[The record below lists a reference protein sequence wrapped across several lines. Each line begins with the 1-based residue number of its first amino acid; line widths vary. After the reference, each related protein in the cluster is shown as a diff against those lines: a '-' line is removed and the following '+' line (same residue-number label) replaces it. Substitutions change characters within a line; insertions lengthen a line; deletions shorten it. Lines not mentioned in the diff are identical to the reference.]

1 MKENISFSEIAKRI
15 KSAQYPEVDWV
26 VGIATGG
33 IVPASLVAFHL
44 GKPLS
49 YIHINYRDQDN
60 TPRYDSPKVISTI
73 DSEIQD
79 QKILLVDDV
88 SVSGKTFE
96 SARSQF
102 PGNQVTTF
110 ALKGNADIVLF
121 PEVKSCVN
129 WPWKME

>member
-15 KSAQYPEVDWV
+15 KNTQYPEVDWV

-44 GKPLS
+44 EKPLS
-49 YIHINYRDQDN
+49 FIQINYRDQNN
-60 TPRYDSPKVISTI
+60 TPRYPAPKVIATPTT
-73 DSEIQD
+73 EMEG

-96 SARSQF
+96 IAVGQF
-102 PGNQVTTF
+102 PGNQITTF
-110 ALKGNADIVLF
+110 ALKGNADIALF

>member
-1 MKENISFSEIAKRI
+1 MKENISFSEIAKKI
-15 KSAQYPEVDWV
+15 KNTQFPEVDWV

-44 GKPLS
+44 GKPLH

-60 TPRYDSPKVISTI
+60 NPRYDSPKVISGSNT
-73 DSEIQD
+73 ELVD

-96 SARSQF
+96 IAVNQL
-102 PGNQVTTF
+102 PGNQIITF
-110 ALKGNADIVLF
+110 ALKGNADIALF
-121 PEVKSCVN
+121 PEVKNCVN
-129 WPWKME
+129 WPWKLE